1 MDLCSM
7 TKILV
12 IEDEKYLLEDI
23 TELLEYSDFEVQGVS
38 SGLKGVQLAE
48 AYVPD
53 LIICD
58 IMMPD
63 IDGYQVLEEIRANP
77 YTANVAFIFLTA
89 KADRDSLRQG
99 MELGADDYLTK
110 PFTSGELLTA
120 INTRLNRHQ
129 LMALQ
134 TEQKMENVKRQLTRM
149 VTHELRTPLISI
161 NTVVDVISRQLGQLD
176 PSEMQE
182 LLDSISAGSKRLSHR
197 VEQLVFITQL
207 EAGML
212 TRELIARDGMPMS
225 LWDML
230 VAANNLARRFSDQ
243 PPPDVTVQFHDH
255 DHESHVM
262 CNPPALKQAL
272 AELIANA
279 IKFSPQGGQVDIT
292 QWRSGGKVM
301 ISIFDQGPGIPED
314 QLAEALRDFS
324 QLNRESQEQQGMG
337 MGLSLA
343 HRIIDVHGGKLD
355 ILSIVDKGTQ
365 VTIGLPVV
373 TL

>member
-1 MDLCSM
+1 M

-23 TELLEYSDFEVQGVS
+23 TELLEYNDFEVQGVS
-38 SGLKGVQLAE
+38 SAIKGVQLAE
-48 AYVPD
+48 AFVPD
-53 LIICD
+53 LIVCD

-63 IDGYQVLEEIRANP
+63 FDGYQVLGEIRANP
-77 YTANVAFIFLTA
+77 VTANTAFIFLTA

-110 PFTSGELLTA
+110 PFTSGELVTA
-120 INTRLNRHQ
+120 IKTRLSRHE

-161 NTVVDVISRQLGQLD
+161 NTVVDVISRQIGQLD
-176 PSEMQE
+176 STEIQE
-182 LLDSISAGSKRLSHR
+182 LLESISAGSKRLSHR

-225 LWDML
+225 LWEML

-243 PPPDVTVQFHDH
+243 TPPDLNIQFHDH
-255 DHESHVM
+255 DHESLVM

-279 IKFSPQGGQVDIT
+279 IKFSPRGGQVDIT

-301 ISIFDQGPGIPED
+301 ISIVDQGPGIPED

-324 QLNRESQEQQGMG
+324 QLNRDSQEQQGMG

-343 HRIIDVHGGKLD
+343 HRIIEVHGGKLD
-355 ILSIVDKGTQ
+355 FLSIVDKGTQ
-365 VTIGLPVV
+365 VTISLPIV
-373 TL
+373 TT